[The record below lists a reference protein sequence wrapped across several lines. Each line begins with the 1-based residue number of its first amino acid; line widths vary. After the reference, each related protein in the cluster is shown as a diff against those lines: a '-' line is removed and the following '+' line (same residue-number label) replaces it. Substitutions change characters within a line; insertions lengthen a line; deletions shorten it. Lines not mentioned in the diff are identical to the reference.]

1 VTPARRNGYPGDQA
15 VDGADDGRH
24 ESPAERLDRNW
35 NELLQELRVLQ
46 TGTQILTG
54 FLLTVAFQSRFED
67 LNAFQVEVY
76 LVLVVLASVTT
87 ALGLAPVSLHRWLFR
102 KRAKDAIVRI
112 GHVFLQAALVGIALT
127 ISGVSLL
134 IFDVVWTRTAGV
146 VAAIG
151 TLVVILLAW
160 AVIPAVAGRR
170 ND

>member
-1 VTPARRNGYPGDQA
+1 MTPGSTTGGASGYG
-15 VDGADDGRH
+15 DDGRN
-24 ESPAERLDRNW
+24 ESEAERLDRNW

-67 LNAFQVEVY
+67 LNDFQVDVY
-76 LVLVVLASVTT
+76 LVLIALASLTT

-112 GHVFLQAALVGIALT
+112 GHGFLQAALVGIALT

-146 VAAIG
+146 VAAAG

-160 AVIPAVAGRR
+160 VVIPALAGRR
-170 ND
+170 NGDGD

>member
-1 VTPARRNGYPGDQA
+1 VSPRTIPGGVPDH
-15 VDGADDGRH
+15 ADDGRN
-24 ESPAERLDRNW
+24 ESAAERLDRNW

-67 LNAFQVEVY
+67 LNRFQVDVY
-76 LVLVVLASVTT
+76 LVLVALASLTT

-102 KRAKDAIVRI
+102 RQAKDAIVRV
-112 GHVFLQAALVGIALT
+112 GHLFLQVALVGIALT
-127 ISGVSLL
+127 TSGVCLL

-146 VAAIG
+146 VAAIA

-160 AVIPAVAGRR
+160 VVIPAAAGRR
-170 ND
+170 RR

>member
-1 VTPARRNGYPGDQA
+1 VTPDTTDRGEDDY
-15 VDGADDGRH
+15 ADDGRN
-24 ESPAERLDRNW
+24 ETEAERLDRNW

-67 LNAFQVEVY
+67 LNPFQVDVY
-76 LVLVVLASVTT
+76 LVLVVLASLTT

-102 KRAKDAIVRI
+102 RRAKAEIVRVAH
-112 GHVFLQAALVGIALT
+112 GFLQAALVGIALT
-127 ISGVSLL
+127 ISGVALL

-146 VAAIG
+146 VAAVG

-160 AVIPAVAGRR
+160 VVVPAVAGRR
-170 ND
+170 SR

>member
-1 VTPARRNGYPGDQA
+1 MTPDSASAGD
-15 VDGADDGRH
+15 DYGDDGRS
-24 ESPAERLDRNW
+24 ESEAERLDRNW

-67 LNAFQVEVY
+67 LDEFQVDVY
-76 LVLVVLASVTT
+76 LVLVVLASLTT

-112 GHVFLQAALVGIALT
+112 GHGFLQAALVGIALT

-146 VAAIG
+146 VTAVG
-151 TLVVILLAW
+151 TLVAILVFWVVVPSL
-160 AVIPAVAGRR
+160 AGRR
-170 ND
+170 R